1 MDSKILY
8 DVRPSKTVV
17 DLELSPSVSEEVRI
31 SSIREPKFDLRTDR
45 GEVAELAMSIRR
57 HGLFHPIIVR
67 PAEDRFELIAGSRR
81 LAAVRMLGWRK
92 VPCQIVELEDQEAF
106 EVALAENVNRKTL
119 DPLEE
124 ARAFDDYVRRYGW
137 GSESELARRLGKS
150 VSYVSRRLQL
160 LSLPADA
167 QEILRR
173 RKNPSLATEI
183 LSIEDEELKRD
194 LLALASEIKLS
205 NREVRRMKREAASWE
220 AGPVWNGDESTEEEK
235 RQRAMKRTIA
245 RTLVALKVA
254 MHRLD
259 EVIENARED
268 DWILLEILR
277 QQRQELHS
285 QINLINHVSR
295 RIAGRRFL

>member
-1 MDSKILY
+1 VDVELY
-8 DVRPSKTVV
+8 
-17 DLELSPSVSEEVRI
+17 PSVLEDVRI
-31 SSIREPKFDLRTDR
+31 SSIREPKFDLRADR
-45 GEVAELAMSIRR
+45 GEVGELAASISR

-67 PAEDRFELIAGSRR
+67 PSEDRFELIAGSRR
-81 LAAVRMLGWRK
+81 LAAVRLLGWRK
-92 VPCQIVELEDQEAF
+92 VPCQIVELNDQEAF

-124 ARAFDDYVRRYGW
+124 AKAFDDYVKRYGW
-137 GSESELARRLGKS
+137 GSESELAGRLGKS

-173 RKNPSLATEI
+173 RKNPSLANEI
-183 LSIEDEELKRD
+183 LAIEDSELKQN
-194 LLALASEIKLS
+194 LLSIASEIELS
-205 NREVRRMKREAASWE
+205 SREVRRIRRDSAKLDSPPA
-220 AGPVWNGDESTEEEK
+220 WNGDTTTEEEK
-235 RQRAMKRTIA
+235 RQRAMKHTIQ

-259 EVIENARED
+259 EVIENAGED
-268 DWILLEILR
+268 DWILVEILR